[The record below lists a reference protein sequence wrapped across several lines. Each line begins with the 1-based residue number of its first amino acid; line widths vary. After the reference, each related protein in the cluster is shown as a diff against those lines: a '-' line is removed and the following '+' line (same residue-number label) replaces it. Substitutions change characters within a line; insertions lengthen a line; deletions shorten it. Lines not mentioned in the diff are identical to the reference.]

1 MIESARDLVMSNS
14 TIGFES
20 LAEEFTFAADM
31 IDPISV
37 EWALE
42 DAGIPFTRRQGGG
55 VVLDLTSWGMVQ
67 MAFRQAVQQGI
78 LKLSRNGV

>member
-14 TIGFES
+14 TKGFEN

-31 IDPISV
+31 IDPTSV

-42 DAGIPFTRRQGGG
+42 DAGIPFMRQRGGG
-55 VVLDLTSWGMVQ
+55 VILDLTSRGMGQ
-67 MAFRQAVQQGI
+67 MAFRQAVQQFI
-78 LKLSRNGV
+78 LKLSRNGL